1 MISFNF
7 KKVLKN
13 FYFLFFIFFLIWM
26 LFIDSNGIRN
36 RYYLNK
42 KTNELSDEID
52 YYKKEINNL
61 ELERKAFD
69 KNDKLLEKYAREN
82 YMMKK
87 KTVLWCCSSCCIA
100 ETQLTIISAKHKT
113 KLFSFWSKQK
123 FWC

>member
-7 KKVLKN
+7 KIILKN

-52 YYKKEINNL
+52 YYNREINNL

-87 KTVLWCCSSCCIA
+87 KSEDIYYVSDD
-100 ETQLTIISAKHKT
+100 Q
-113 KLFSFWSKQK
+113 
-123 FWC
+123 

>member
-1 MISFNF
+1 MKKFNF
-7 KKVLKN
+7 KNILKN

-52 YYKKEINNL
+52 YYKREINNL

-69 KNDKLLEKYAREN
+69 KNDKLLEQYAREN

-87 KTVLWCCSSCCIA
+87 KSEDIYYVS
-100 ETQLTIISAKHKT
+100 ENQ
-113 KLFSFWSKQK
+113 
-123 FWC
+123 

>member
-1 MISFNF
+1 
-7 KKVLKN
+7 
-13 FYFLFFIFFLIWM
+13 M

-87 KTVLWCCSSCCIA
+87 KSEDIYYVS
-100 ETQLTIISAKHKT
+100 ENQ
-113 KLFSFWSKQK
+113 
-123 FWC
+123 

>member
-1 MISFNF
+1 MLGLNQNNIYYIWIMISFNF

-52 YYKKEINNL
+52 YYKREINNL

-87 KTVLWCCSSCCIA
+87 KSEDIYYVSENQWYLLKINYDR
-100 ETQLTIISAKHKT
+100 
-113 KLFSFWSKQK
+113 F
-123 FWC
+123 

>member
-1 MISFNF
+1 
-7 KKVLKN
+7 
-13 FYFLFFIFFLIWM
+13 M

-69 KNDKLLEKYAREN
+69 KNDKLLVSTRQCFRG
-82 YMMKK
+82 
-87 KTVLWCCSSCCIA
+87 V
-100 ETQLTIISAKHKT
+100 
-113 KLFSFWSKQK
+113 FVRP
-123 FWC
+123 

>member
-52 YYKKEINNL
+52 YYKREINNL

-69 KNDKLLEKYAREN
+69 KNDKLLEQYAREN

-87 KTVLWCCSSCCIA
+87 KSEDIYYVS
-100 ETQLTIISAKHKT
+100 ENQ
-113 KLFSFWSKQK
+113 
-123 FWC
+123 

>member
-1 MISFNF
+1 
-7 KKVLKN
+7 
-13 FYFLFFIFFLIWM
+13 M
-26 LFIDSNGIRN
+26 LFIDSSGIRN

-52 YYKKEINNL
+52 YYKREINNL

-87 KTVLWCCSSCCIA
+87 KSEDIYYVS
-100 ETQLTIISAKHKT
+100 ENQ
-113 KLFSFWSKQK
+113 
-123 FWC
+123 

>member
-1 MISFNF
+1 MNSFNF

-69 KNDKLLEKYAREN
+69 KNDKLLEQYAREN

-87 KTVLWCCSSCCIA
+87 KSEDIYYVS
-100 ETQLTIISAKHKT
+100 ENQ
-113 KLFSFWSKQK
+113 
-123 FWC
+123 

>member
-1 MISFNF
+1 
-7 KKVLKN
+7 
-13 FYFLFFIFFLIWM
+13 M

-52 YYKKEINNL
+52 YYKREINNL

-87 KTVLWCCSSCCIA
+87 KSEDIYYVSENQWYLLKINYDR
-100 ETQLTIISAKHKT
+100 
-113 KLFSFWSKQK
+113 F
-123 FWC
+123 

>member
-1 MISFNF
+1 
-7 KKVLKN
+7 
-13 FYFLFFIFFLIWM
+13 M

-52 YYKKEINNL
+52 YYKREINNL

-87 KTVLWCCSSCCIA
+87 KSEDIYYVS
-100 ETQLTIISAKHKT
+100 ENQ
-113 KLFSFWSKQK
+113 
-123 FWC
+123 

>member
-1 MISFNF
+1 
-7 KKVLKN
+7 
-13 FYFLFFIFFLIWM
+13 M

-52 YYKKEINNL
+52 YYKREINNL

-82 YMMKK
+82 YMMNK
-87 KTVLWCCSSCCIA
+87 KTEDIYYVS
-100 ETQLTIISAKHKT
+100 ENQ
-113 KLFSFWSKQK
+113 
-123 FWC
+123 

>member
-69 KNDKLLEKYAREN
+69 KNDKLLEQYAREN

-87 KTVLWCCSSCCIA
+87 NLKIF
-100 ETQLTIISAKHKT
+100 IM
-113 KLFSFWSKQK
+113 FQK
-123 FWC
+123 INDIF